1 MSLLLFAVSTVVILF
16 SQTMEWFNIC
26 RLFQGIG
33 GAGGI
38 VLSRSIATDYYSGR
52 ELAKILAI
60 IGAINGVAPIASP
73 VIGGIVATFTGW
85 QGIFMVLL
93 GIGILIITMCFLFR
107 ESYPLEQRNQVGI
120 FTTFASILKL
130 LRLPYFRI
138 YVLMYAFAS
147 AILFAYISS
156 ASFIIQNHYGYSPF
170 VFSICF
176 AINSVFI
183 GIGSGLSVK
192 IKNSSKAAVVGGLL
206 LVGTGIAQLVICTL
220 FDTFPVYEGL
230 TLLMLTGVGYVFT
243 ASTTLTM
250 TEGREYIGAASA
262 VFGALGFL
270 FGGIV
275 SPLVGIGNIMQST
288 MIVILSCAVII
299 TVLSVFSL
307 RRKQLI
313 DK

>member
-1 MSLLLFAVSTVVILF
+1 M
-16 SQTMEWFNIC
+16 
-26 RLFQGIG
+26 
-33 GAGGI
+33 
-38 VLSRSIATDYYSGR
+38 
-52 ELAKILAI
+52 
-60 IGAINGVAPIASP
+60 
-73 VIGGIVATFTGW
+73 
-85 QGIFMVLL
+85 
-93 GIGILIITMCFLFR
+93 
-107 ESYPLEQRNQVGI
+107 
-120 FTTFASILKL
+120 
-130 LRLPYFRI
+130 
-138 YVLMYAFAS
+138 
-147 AILFAYISS
+147 
-156 ASFIIQNHYGYSPF
+156 
-170 VFSICF
+170 
-176 AINSVFI
+176 FI